1 MNIKEYAYEK
11 EFNTPAYFFDL
22 LEFHNC
28 CKLVKQSL
36 GNIPLTYSIKAN
48 PFLLYDLPDDI
59 KYVEVCSPGELQ
71 ICKRNKID
79 GNRIIYSGVNKDFD
93 DVLDAINYGVDIV
106 TIESN
111 RHLEIVQKVSS
122 EKNIVQKVIIRLTSG
137 NQFGI
142 SENDFCNILSHADKY
157 TNIAIYGIHYY
168 SGTQKK
174 SKQIRKD
181 LKKLESFIDSIFG
194 NYKFTPK
201 LVEYG
206 PGLSIDYFS
215 KENNYL
221 TPLTDVLSDIKQFSE
236 KYSLGIEMGRFFA
249 ASCGK
254 YATKIK
260 DIKYSDDTNYI
271 ICDGGI
277 HHLRYHGQML
287 AMQIPPL
294 YVLNSNEKE
303 CINYCI
309 CGSLC
314 TVADVLV
321 ADVQLPKC
329 SIGDIL
335 IFEKCGAY
343 SVMEGNIS
351 FLSRDL
357 PEIYLINRDGQI
369 VKVRKKQ
376 NTYKIN
382 TAQ

>member
-11 EFNTPAYFFDL
+11 DFNTPAYFFDL

-79 GNRIIYSGVNKDFD
+79 GNKIIYSGVNKDFD
-93 DVLDAINYGVDIV
+93 DVWDAINYGVDIV

-122 EKNIVQKVIIRLTSG
+122 EKNIIQKVIIRLTSG

-142 SENDFCNILSHADKY
+142 SKNDFCNILSRADRY
-157 TNIAIYGIHYY
+157 TNVAIYGIHYY

-181 LKKLESFIDSIFG
+181 LKKLEFFVDSIFD

-236 KYSLGIEMGRFFA
+236 KYPLGIEMGRFFA

-260 DIKYSDDTNYI
+260 DIKYSDDTN
-271 ICDGGI
+271 
-277 HHLRYHGQML
+277 
-287 AMQIPPL
+287 
-294 YVLNSNEKE
+294 
-303 CINYCI
+303 
-309 CGSLC
+309 
-314 TVADVLV
+314 
-321 ADVQLPKC
+321 
-329 SIGDIL
+329 
-335 IFEKCGAY
+335 
-343 SVMEGNIS
+343 
-351 FLSRDL
+351 
-357 PEIYLINRDGQI
+357 
-369 VKVRKKQ
+369 
-376 NTYKIN
+376 
-382 TAQ
+382 